1 MGWRAKVI
9 DADEGGGTEG
19 AALQEQRGNKYGQ
32 LLTGL
37 FDISFLA
44 LQGRETDVEGD
55 SRKLMYL

>member
-37 FDISFLA
+37 F
-44 LQGRETDVEGD
+44 V
-55 SRKLMYL
+55 